1 MNRLVM
7 LAGLMAL
14 AAMMA
19 GCQVQK
25 AMGNGPGAVAAVAE
39 IDDEEDLASI
49 VNYSESTDARVAA
62 VKKISDAT
70 KLKRIVT
77 NYVNKQHVRY
87 PEKVL
92 AATVERIMTL
102 GCEDANMLKDESLA
116 ILALKN
122 ANLPVEARIKAVK
135 AMRGMSGYHP
145 NCEDA
150 LNDTVVDKSAPMQL
164 RQAAAEAIK
173 AIGCNQIGRSHF
185 TAIYAEYSAAQ
196 AEERKALSKLVLAW
210 FNVGYRTRVIKDE
223 KAPIE
228 LRKMFYLS
236 LRKLAEK
243 GNDENG
249 AAKRIFCGAE
259 GKEPLLTH
267 IVPDEQLSNWA
278 IANTKNNDALYG
290 FVNSFTFEEE
300 VALKRKP
307 YRIRAA
313 SYITDDTMLENLVNK
328 FYKSEGAV
336 AVAAHKAIKDAAKKK
351 ALASK
356 VAGADLLD
364 ACLDKSKSN
373 EERGQALEKL
383 CKLAPEKAIEV
394 VNEWTRFDD
403 RSYNN
408 NMLGALEFV
417 KNPATMSRL
426 LKEAK
431 TADLTYPDKS
441 IGSLKKYARK
451 LFEKIVEEMPE
462 AELDKLVA
470 DTLAQAEE
478 VGKDKARVVIGG
490 TWLGM
495 PCINMCALQKKGKT
509 HGSIYRVGADEKGET
524 LIVEA
529 IMFLKGVY
537 EDTGIEDADIEY
549 QFPKKFG
556 LADFRVEVSKIERN
570 DSLVQQISEAMGDY
584 SNAYTGGDVYCI
596 SKTRAKKIQVT
607 FWPEKGQVLIQPLN
621 D

>member
-49 VNYSESTDARVAA
+49 VNYSASTDARVAA

-70 KLKRIVT
+70 KLKWIVT
-77 NYVNKQHVRY
+77 YHVDNDHMVY
-87 PEKVL
+87 PEKVF

-102 GCEDANMLKDESLA
+102 GCEDANMLEDDSFA
-116 ILALKN
+116 ALALKN

-135 AMRGMSGYHP
+135 AMRGMSDYHP
-145 NCEDA
+145 SCVEA

-164 RQAAAEAIK
+164 RQAVAEAIK
-173 AIGCNQIGRSHF
+173 AIGCHRHDRSQF
-185 TAIYAEYSAAQ
+185 AAIYAEYSAAQ

-210 FNVGYRTRVIKDE
+210 FDVDYRTDVIMDE
-223 KAPIE
+223 NAPIE
-228 LRKMFYLS
+228 LRKLLYLS

-249 AAKRIFCGAE
+249 EAKRIFCGSKDHA
-259 GKEPLLTH
+259 PLLSR

-278 IANTKNNDALYG
+278 IANTKNNDALYW
-290 FVNSFTFEEE
+290 FVMILTSDDE
-300 VALKRKP
+300 VALKRNP

-313 SYITDDTMLENLVNK
+313 SYITDDTMLEDLVNR

-394 VNEWTRFDD
+394 VDEWTRFDN

-431 TADLTYPDKS
+431 TLTYQSES
-441 IGSLKKYARK
+441 IGSLQKYARK

-529 IMFLKGVY
+529 IIFLKGVY
-537 EDTGIEDADIEY
+537 EDTGIEDADVEY

-556 LADFRVEVSKIERN
+556 LADFRVEVSEIERN
-570 DSLVQQISEAMGDY
+570 DSLAQQISEAMGDY
-584 SNAYTGGDVYCI
+584 SNAYIGGDEYYI

-607 FWPEKGQVLIQPLN
+607 FWPEKGEMLIQPLK

>member
-39 IDDEEDLASI
+39 IDDEEDLVRI
-49 VNYSESTDARVAA
+49 VNHSASTDARVAA

-70 KLKRIVT
+70 KLKWIVT
-77 NYVNKQHVRY
+77 FHVNNNHRVY
-87 PEKVL
+87 PEKVF

-102 GCEDANMLKDESLA
+102 GCEDAKMLKDESFA
-116 ILALKN
+116 TLALKN

-135 AMRGMSGYHP
+135 AMRGMSGYHYS
-145 NCEDA
+145 CEEA

-164 RQAAAEAIK
+164 RQAVAEAIK
-173 AIGCNQIGRSHF
+173 AIGCHRHDRSQF
-185 TAIYAEYSAAQ
+185 AAIYAEYSAAQ

-210 FNVGYRTRVIKDE
+210 FDVEYRTDVIKDE
-223 KAPIE
+223 NAPIE
-228 LRKMFYLS
+228 LRKLLYLS

-249 AAKRIFCGAE
+249 EAKRIFCGS
-259 GKEPLLTH
+259 KDHEPLLSR

-278 IANTKNNDALYG
+278 IANTKNNDALYW
-290 FVNSFTFEEE
+290 FVMRLTFNDDE

-307 YRIRAA
+307 YRIRAV
-313 SYITDDTMLENLVNK
+313 SYITDDTMLEDLVNE
-328 FYKSEGAV
+328 FYTSEGAV

-351 ALASK
+351 ELASK

-394 VNEWTRFDD
+394 VKKWT
-403 RSYNN
+403 YNN

-431 TADLTYPDKS
+431 TLTYPGES
-441 IGSLKKYARK
+441 IGSLEKYARK

-478 VGKDKARVVIGG
+478 VGKDKAKVVIGG

-509 HGSIYRVGADEKGET
+509 HGSIYRIGADEKGET

-529 IMFLKGVY
+529 IIFLKGVY
-537 EDTGIEDADIEY
+537 EDTGIEDADVEY

-556 LADFRVEVSKIERN
+556 LADFRVEVSEIERN

-584 SNAYTGGDVYCI
+584 SNAYTGGDVYYI

-607 FWPEKGQVLIQPLN
+607 FWPEKGEMLIQPLN

>member
-49 VNYSESTDARVAA
+49 VNYSASTDARVAA

-70 KLKRIVT
+70 KLKWIVT
-77 NYVNKQHVRY
+77 YHVDNDHMVY
-87 PEKVL
+87 PEKVF

-102 GCEDANMLKDESLA
+102 GCEDANMLEDDSFA
-116 ILALKN
+116 TLALKN

-145 NCEDA
+145 SCEDA

-173 AIGCNQIGRSHF
+173 VIGCNQIGRSHF
-185 TAIYAEYSAAQ
+185 AAIYAEYSAAQ

-210 FNVGYRTRVIKDE
+210 FNVGYRTGVIKDE
-223 KAPIE
+223 NAPIE
-228 LRKMFYLS
+228 LRKLLYLS

-249 AAKRIFCGAE
+249 EAKRIFCGAE
-259 GKEPLLTH
+259 NKEPLLSD

-290 FVNSFTFEEE
+290 FVRSFTFDEE

-313 SYITDDTMLENLVNK
+313 SYITDDTMLEDLVNK

-336 AVAAHKAIKDAAKKK
+336 AFAAHKAIKDAAKKK

-383 CKLAPEKAIEV
+383 CKLATEKAIAV
-394 VNEWTRFDD
+394 VDEWTRFDD

-431 TADLTYPDKS
+431 TANLTWPDKS

-537 EDTGIEDADIEY
+537 EDTGIEDADVEY

-556 LADFRVEVSKIERN
+556 LADFRVEVSEIKRN

-584 SNAYTGGDVYCI
+584 SNAYTGGDAYYI

-607 FWPEKGQVLIQPLN
+607 FWPEKGEMLIQPLN

>member
-39 IDDEEDLASI
+39 IDDEEDLAYI
-49 VNYSESTDARVAA
+49 VDHSASTDARVAA

-77 NYVNKQHVRY
+77 NYVNNQHVRY
-87 PEKVL
+87 PKKVF

-102 GCEDANMLKDESLA
+102 GCEDAKMLKYESFA

-135 AMRGMSGYHP
+135 AMRGIMNDYHP
-145 NCEDA
+145 NCVEA

-164 RQAAAEAIK
+164 RQAVAEAIK
-173 AIGCNQIGRSHF
+173 AIGCHRNDDSQF
-185 TAIYAEYSAAQ
+185 AAIYAEYSAAQ

-210 FNVGYRTRVIKDE
+210 FDVGYRTRVIKDE
-223 KAPIE
+223 KAPLE
-228 LRKMFYLS
+228 LRKMLYLS

-249 AAKRIFCGAE
+249 EAKRIFCGS
-259 GKEPLLTH
+259 KDHEPLLSR

-278 IANTKNNDALYG
+278 IANTKNNDALYW
-290 FVNSFTFEEE
+290 FVMILTSDDE

-313 SYITDDTMLENLVNK
+313 SYITDDTMLEDLVNR

-336 AVAAHKAIKDAAKKK
+336 AFAAHKAIKDAAKKK

-383 CKLAPEKAIEV
+383 CKLAPEKAIAV
-394 VNEWTRFDD
+394 VDEWT
-403 RSYNN
+403 YNN

-431 TADLTYPDKS
+431 TLTYPDKS
-441 IGSLKKYARK
+441 IGSLQKYARK

-529 IMFLKGVY
+529 IIFLKGVY
-537 EDTGIEDADIEY
+537 EDTGIEDADVEY

-556 LADFRVEVSKIERN
+556 LADFRVEVSEIKRN

-584 SNAYTGGDVYCI
+584 SNAYTGGDAYYI

-607 FWPEKGQVLIQPLN
+607 FWPEKGEVLIQPLN